1 MNLGIKDYLIIGL
14 SVTLFVLLSVLIYL
28 VFGKGQAL
36 QGVIATVEGD
46 LQTGLPYVLAS
57 QTPNLR
63 EPDVF
68 DPTATYDQQIRQII
82 GHHAEVDS
90 DGLITFPP
98 YRQPPG
104 SMNEAL
110 KMVHP
115 LSGIPDM
122 PIRVRDRKTIKKNR
136 R

>member
-14 SVTLFVLLSVLIYL
+14 SITLFVILSVLIYL

-36 QGVIATVEGD
+36 QGATTTVEGD

-63 EPDVF
+63 APGVF

-90 DGLITFPP
+90 DGLITFPAHL
-98 YRQPPG
+98 QQSG
-104 SMNEAL
+104 SQNESL

-115 LSGIPDM
+115 LNGIPDM
-122 PIRVRDRKTIKKNR
+122 SIKIRDRKTIKKNR